1 MNPPGQ
7 PITATEVAALTDGM
21 QVLPSVAAI
30 GAATEAAIQSGAA
43 RALALSRFAVRALHV
58 ELGHAATTEQMQ
70 GQLAWLAREPWSRLR
85 MEAELD
91 ATLAAATTNADD
103 EQSAGRLGAA
113 LRRLRRHVVL
123 GLMVRDIAGVAPL
136 AEVVGAVTELA
147 ELAVQRALPLAAE
160 DLARRHGV
168 PCDANG
174 AAQDLLV
181 VAMGKGGGAELNV
194 SSDLDLIFLYDEE
207 GDTVARDAYSEAR
220 STLSNQEFFERLGRR
235 LIALLSEPTGDGF
248 VFRVDMRLRPNG
260 DAGPLAASTSMLE
273 EYLIR
278 QGREWERFAWL
289 KGRVISAPVF
299 ASKEAFAAQCAALD
313 AVVRPFVFRKYLDF
327 NAITALRDLHALIRA
342 ETQKKSARRAGGR
355 DDHDDNI
362 KLGRGG
368 IREIEFIAQT
378 YQIIRGGRDARLR
391 HRATL
396 TTLAWLGELGIQ
408 PLATCERLA
417 SHYEFMRRLEHAL
430 QYVDDAQ
437 THLVP
442 GDTAGRSRIAQMIGL
457 STAAALIA
465 QLAQV
470 RDFVATTFDSI
481 FLAPELAA
489 APDAQLA
496 DLDITPARLREM
508 GFAQPEEAARRI
520 GSLLASRRVLSAS
533 EASRTAIQRLL
544 ARGVDL
550 IGASQAD
557 VTPDEVLA
565 RLATLIDA
573 IAGRSTYVALLS
585 QYPRAFDRVLRLLGA
600 SRWAT
605 DYLTRHPILLDELI
619 DERLTSLTNDSP
631 VDFSE
636 WTADLN
642 LHLDALGDDVEHQ
655 MNLVRDEHHAQLFRL
670 LVADLD
676 GRLSVERL
684 ADHLSLLAD
693 CVLDAVLAHVWR
705 ALPRRHGDT
714 MHFAVIGYGK
724 YGGKELGY
732 ASDLDL
738 VFVSDD
744 PHPDAALTY
753 ITLARR
759 LMLWLSTQ
767 TSSGTLFDVDLRL
780 RPDGDKGLLVSP
792 IEALERYQ
800 RNEDGHGAWVW
811 EHQALTR
818 ARFCAGNKALGAR
831 FERLRA
837 EVLARPRDRTLLA
850 AEVLKMRKRMHD
862 GHPNRSGLFDLKHDD
877 GGMVDV
883 EFIVQFLV
891 LAYAHD
897 HPRLLGNLGNI
908 ALLRI
913 AGELG
918 LIDATLAA
926 AVANAYRD
934 YRRVQHRLRLNAAE
948 FARVPADEVQ
958 GRIDAV
964 VALWRTVFGGEAT
977 S

>member
-1 MNPPGQ
+1 MLQ
-7 PITATEVAALTDGM
+7 SVSPIAV
-21 QVLPSVAAI
+21 
-30 GAATEAAIQSGAA
+30 GAE
-43 RALALSRFAVRALHV
+43 RALALSRFALRGLQA
-58 ELGHAATTEQMQ
+58 ELGHAAPADALVARLA
-70 GQLAWLAREPWSRLR
+70 QLASAPWSRAR
-85 MEAELD
+85 MEDELERMLSAPAASAE
-91 ATLAAATTNADD
+91 T
-103 EQSAGRLGAA
+103 SSGSGRLSLA
-113 LRRLRRHVVL
+113 LRRLRRNVVL
-123 GLMVRDIAGVAPL
+123 GLMARDMAGVAPL
-136 AEVVGAVTELA
+136 AEVVGAVTALA
-147 ELAVQRALPLAAE
+147 ELAVQRALPIAAHELAQ
-160 DLARRHGV
+160 RHGV
-168 PCDANG
+168 PCSASG
-174 AAQDLLV
+174 VAQDLLV

-194 SSDLDLIFLYDEE
+194 SSDLDLIFIYDEE
-207 GDTVARDAYSEAR
+207 GETVARDACANAR
-220 STLSNQEFFERLGRR
+220 APLANQEFFERLGRK
-235 LIALLSEPTGDGF
+235 LIALISEPTGEGF

-260 DAGPLAASTSMLE
+260 DAGPLAISTSMLE

-299 ASKEAFAAQCAALD
+299 ASGNDFAAQCAALD

-327 NAITALRDLHALIRA
+327 NAIVALRSLHALIRA

-378 YQIIRGGRDARLR
+378 YQIMRGGRDARLR
-391 HRATL
+391 SRATL
-396 TTLAWLGELGIQ
+396 ATLAWIGELNIL
-408 PLATCERLA
+408 PMATCESLA
-417 SHYEFMRRLEHAL
+417 AHYEFLRRVEHAL

-442 GDTAGRSRIAQMIGL
+442 ADTQERGRVAQMLGL
-457 STAAALIA
+457 ASAEALTE

-470 RDFVATTFDSI
+470 REFVAATFDAI
-481 FLAPELAA
+481 FLLPQAA
-489 APDAQLA
+489 STPDEAVA
-496 DLDITPARLREM
+496 DLDITSERLHEA
-508 GFAQPEEAARRI
+508 GFTAPQESAQRI
-520 GSLLASRRVLSAS
+520 ASLMSSRRVASAS
-533 EASRTAIQRLL
+533 EPSRAAVQRLL
-544 ARGVDL
+544 ARGVEAIAAMTTD
-550 IGASQAD
+550 I
-557 VTPDEVLA
+557 PRDEVLA
-565 RLATLIDA
+565 RLARLIDA
-573 IAGRSTYVALLS
+573 IAGRSTYLALLS

-600 SRWAT
+600 SRWAA
-605 DYLTRHPILLDELI
+605 DYLTQHPILLDELL
-619 DERLTSLTNDSP
+619 DERLTSLTNASP
-631 VDFSE
+631 VDFSA
-636 WTADLN
+636 WTKELN
-642 LHLDALGDDVEHQ
+642 AHLDALGDDVEHQ
-655 MNLVRDEHHAQLFRL
+655 MNLVRDEHHAQVFRL

-693 CVLDAVLAHVWR
+693 CVLDIVLAHVWKL
-705 ALPRRHGDT
+705 LPRRHGDT

-738 VFVSDD
+738 VFVYDD
-744 PHPDAALTY
+744 PHPEAELVY

-792 IEALERYQ
+792 FAALERYQ

-818 ARFCAGNKALGAR
+818 ARFCAGDRALGAR
-831 FERLRA
+831 FEQLRA
-837 EVLARPRDRTLLA
+837 EVLARPRDGTVLA
-850 AEVLKMRKRMHD
+850 REVLAMRKRMHD

-877 GGMVDV
+877 GGMVDI

-897 HPRLLGNLGNI
+897 HAQLLGNLGNI

-926 AVANAYRD
+926 AVGDAYRE
-934 YRRVQHRLRLNAAE
+934 YRRVQHRLRLNGAE
-948 FARVPADEVQ
+948 FARVPRAESDVHV
-958 GRIDAV
+958 DAV
-964 VALWRTVFGGEAT
+964 KQLWGEVFGEPGLQ
-977 S
+977 